1 MNTENKLK
9 EWIQAHVARAL
20 TVESATTITLDKPI
34 AEYGLDSVDAVLMA
48 AELEE
53 AFQVEIDPA
62 RFIECQ
68 SFAELIAI
76 VAATIDKA
84 ANGAPAP

>member
-20 TVESATTITLDKPI
+20 TVESATITLDKPI